1 MKDLVLIVLSVS
13 LLFLSLALPVLLA
26 KATARRKSFEAHA
39 DIFFQKLAALANDDE
54 TPIEVLRGFY
64 AMNEMITMRQGGS
77 LLLRALLTRSST
89 PDEPPAKLEFDQ
101 VIAPFMQKRPELGR
115 AFADGI
121 RAWMQAVLCGSTGL
135 SGFLARLLFRNSL
148 ALMDPARIARRV
160 SETKHRLDD
169 RHHNHHDH
177 PAEMAA

>member
-13 LLFLSLALPVLLA
+13 LLFVSLVLPVLLA
-26 KATARRKSFEAHA
+26 RATARRKSFEAHA
-39 DIFFQKLAALANDDE
+39 DIFFQKLTALAKDDE
-54 TPIEVLRGFY
+54 TPIELLRGFY

-77 LLLRALLTRSST
+77 LLLRALLTRPGT
-89 PDEPPAKLEFDQ
+89 NDEHPARVEFDQ
-101 VIAPFMQKRPELGR
+101 VIAPFMQRRPELGR

-121 RAWMQAVLCGSTGL
+121 RAWMQAVLCGSTGM
-135 SGFLARLLFRNSL
+135 SGFFARLLFRNSL

-160 SETKHRLDD
+160 SETKHRFDD
-169 RHHNHHDH
+169 HHHHDH